1 MKKFMVAAAIMM
13 LLGIF
18 APEAGAT
25 ITFPRVSGGMLLS
38 IEKVGCT
45 AADKH
50 CPIKYHYSVWRKK
63 CYVCDKPCPVG
74 GGCILASCA
83 DLYAYCEGG
92 DESSCQELD
101 SRCALKE
108 P

>member
-50 CPIKYHYSVWRKK
+50 CPIKYHY
-63 CYVCDKPCPVG
+63 KPCPVG